1 MKKIKYILILLV
13 AVMLT
18 MTSEVYC
25 ATDEKEL
32 NDNVDDQLDYLDTS
46 ELEDYLN
53 GLSDSEKELFGEGS
67 FKEKV
72 QAIISG
78 DFKIGY
84 SGFFDAIFGLFFKN
98 ILTYI
103 PIFSSIGAI
112 CIICG
117 LITQLKPS
125 FLSEGTTNIIFFVT
139 YSSILLLVLSSLFSL
154 FQSVYESINSIK
166 TQMDISF
173 PILLTLMAASGGNV
187 SVSVYQPAVAFL
199 SSGIVQL
206 FFTVVLPI
214 TALIIIFCVVGNMS
228 DNIKLN
234 KFIDLFKSINKWV
247 IGLSLTVFTV
257 FLSVQGITSASYDG
271 ISFRAAKYAIGNSVP
286 IIGGFLKDG
295 FDLILAS
302 SVLIKNAV
310 GSGCIILLAGAV
322 IVPLVEIAAYN
333 LFLKLTAAVIEPVN
347 DSKIAT
353 FLSSL
358 SSGINYLT
366 ASLLAIAFMY
376 FITIMLLVCSSNS
389 FF

>member
-1 MKKIKYILILLV
+1 MKKIIYILILLIIIS
-13 AVMLT
+13 LSIT
-18 MTSEVYC
+18 TEVY
-25 ATDEKEL
+25 AKNDEEKL
-32 NDNVDDQLDYLDTS
+32 DDNITDQLDVLDTEKLDDYLDSLT
-46 ELEDYLN
+46 DT
-53 GLSDSEKELFGEGS
+53 EKSMFGEGT
-67 FKEKV
+67 FKDKIK
-72 QAIISG
+72 AILSG

-84 SGFFDAIFGLFFKN
+84 DSFFDAIFSLFFKN

-112 CIICG
+112 CILCG
-117 LITQLKPS
+117 LISQIKPS
-125 FLSEGTTNIIFFVT
+125 FLSEGTTGLIFFVT
-139 YSSILLLVLSSLFSL
+139 YCSVLLLILSSLFSL
-154 FQSVYESINSIK
+154 FQSVYDSIDSIK

-187 SVSVYQPAVAFL
+187 SVSVYQPAAAFL

-206 FFTVVLPI
+206 FFAVVLPI

-228 DNIKLN
+228 DNIKLT

-247 IGLSLTVFTV
+247 IGLSLTIFTV

-302 SVLIKNAV
+302 SVIIKNAV
-310 GSGCIILLAGAV
+310 GSGCIILLV
-322 IVPLVEIAAYN
+322 SSILVPLVEIASYS

-347 DSKIAT
+347 DSKIAN

-358 SSGINYLT
+358 STGINYLT

-376 FITIMLLVCSSNS
+376 FITIMLLVSSSNS